1 MQSLHTQMP
10 PWILLVPLQSAC
22 SFAPQQPRIFSHGST
37 IIFLSPKPQIS
48 NLPPG
53 PNTQHTLI
61 SRRQVFSFP
70 VFESLQLAW
79 SSSSLASGLLMLL
92 NASPLSYYRGHQTML
107 SACILSLSHTHNA
120 DNLLFE
126 ECKVW
131 PCWILL
137 RSFPVSHFGHKIKSK
152 LHTTAYKPC
161 RILLVL
167 IFGFPRFLN
176 TFSTDK
182 DLKLNS
188 QSNSCTPFPGVS
200 STSLDLLHLASEI
213 TCFGMISLSSEYS

>member
-10 PWILLVPLQSAC
+10 PWVLPVPLQSAC

-37 IIFLSPKPQIS
+37 IIFLSLKPQTS

-61 SRRQVFSFP
+61 SSHHVFNFP

-107 SACILSLSHTHNA
+107 SVCILGRPLTHTMQTIYSLKN
-120 DNLLFE
+120 
-126 ECKVW
+126 V
-131 PCWILL
+131 
-137 RSFPVSHFGHKIKSK
+137 KSD
-152 LHTTAYKPC
+152 HVEFC
-161 RILLVL
+161 
-167 IFGFPRFLN
+167 
-176 TFSTDK
+176 
-182 DLKLNS
+182 
-188 QSNSCTPFPGVS
+188 
-200 STSLDLLHLASEI
+200 
-213 TCFGMISLSSEYS
+213 